1 MNRRNKLMT
10 DNDEQRLRELAEA
23 GMMPSAILEPRY
35 PHTGIGAALVV
46 RASIYFEGGY
56 KREKRAALAAIL
68 DAYASIARES
78 VTSGG
83 QALKWLWFNGTQA
96 RPFSKAPTLAA
107 LAKRTGANE
116 GFDATHVGGDTA
128 HEASFFEFTT
138 FCLEQFQAELGT
150 RIRGLDVLVFT
161 LPIGFVRSNPGK
173 YIELFQ
179 FAATAIDARHGHAG
193 FAINL
198 SPSGRTKNESS
209 EYFMAQRLG
218 PGVDIG
224 NPVATKVRDLTD
236 RIKTVDWLTLVD
248 MDMLER
254 VGGIDRLRS
263 ELPPDWYSLD
273 SCAGGLLIRAGVAPE
288 AGVIRPGAPPAAPP
302 AYVVLNAALRAIVAD
317 TVASLQR
324 GTANGDAPVVN
335 SKVSSNAWLRR
346 FDVSADELLS
356 AKSAVLD
363 TRRLPTAD

>member
-1 MNRRNKLMT
+1 
-10 DNDEQRLRELAEA
+10 
-23 GMMPSAILEPRY
+23 MPSAILEPRY

-116 GFDATHVGGDTA
+116 GFDATYVGGDTA

-302 AYVVLNAALRAIVAD
+302 GLCRA
-317 TVASLQR
+317 QR
-324 GTANGDAPVVN
+324 GPARHRRRHGCKSPARYGKWRC
-335 SKVSSNAWLRR
+335 SCRELQGKQQCLASSIRR
-346 FDVSADELLS
+346 FGGRASFR
-356 AKSAVLD
+356 KICR
-363 TRRLPTAD
+363 TRYTEIANSRLI